1 MQLRS
6 LGTNGFNIAPLA
18 LGGNVFGWTADEATS
33 FAILDRFV
41 EAGFNL
47 VDTADVYSKWAPGHQ
62 GGESETV
69 LGKWFQL
76 GGRRE
81 RIVLATKVGL
91 ELGPDRKGLS
101 KRWIQQAV
109 EDSLRRLQTDV
120 IDLYQS
126 HQDDES
132 TPLEETLSA
141 YDELIKAGK
150 VRAIGASNYSAAR
163 LTESLEVS
171 HKHNL
176 PAYGCLQPLYNLY
189 DRAVFED
196 ELRDACLKNGVGV
209 IPYFSLG
216 AGFLTGKYRS
226 EADLQGRA
234 RGKKVAE
241 YLNERGFRILKAL
254 DTEAARLN
262 AEPAQVAL
270 AWLIHQPGVTA
281 PIVSATSTGQLDA
294 VLKSASLRLDAEAT
308 RNLERASAES
318 GNTSLPG

>member
-1 MQLRS
+1 MAMFMLHVSTAASPDRIGRQQVREWYFNGMGGNGPGVVLYNRIPKLAHRMPLMQTRS
-6 LGTNGFNIAPLA
+6 LGTTGFQVAPLA

-41 EAGFNL
+41 DAGFNL
-47 VDTADVYSKWAPGHQ
+47 VDTADVYSKWAPGHH

-69 LGKWFQL
+69 LGKWL
-76 GGRRE
+76 KASGKRSK
-81 RIVLATKVGL
+81 IVLATKVGL

-101 KRWIQQAV
+101 KRWITTAV
-109 EDSLRRLQTDV
+109 EDSLKRLQTDV

-132 TPLEETLSA
+132 TPLEETLGA

-150 VRAIGASNYSAAR
+150 VRAIGASNYSSAR
-163 LTESLEVS
+163 LTAALDVS
-171 HKHNL
+171 RKHNL

-196 ELRDACLKNGVGV
+196 ALKDVCLKNNIGV

-226 EADLQGRA
+226 AADLQGRA

-241 YLNERGFRILKAL
+241 YLNDRGFRILKAL
-254 DTEAARLN
+254 DAEAARLN
-262 AEPAQVAL
+262 V
-270 AWLIHQPGVTA
+270 QP
-281 PIVSATSTGQLDA
+281 
-294 VLKSASLRLDAEAT
+294 
-308 RNLERASAES
+308 
-318 GNTSLPG
+318 

>member
-1 MQLRS
+1 MQLRP
-6 LGTNGFNIAPLA
+6 LGTTGFNIAPLA

-41 EAGFNL
+41 DAGFNL
-47 VDTADVYSKWAPGHQ
+47 VDTADVYSRWAPGHQ

-69 LGKWFQL
+69 LGKWFKKS
-76 GGRRE
+76 GKRSK
-81 RIVLATKVGL
+81 IILATKVGL

-101 KRWIQQAV
+101 KRWIKTAV
-109 EDSLRRLQTDV
+109 EDSLGRLQTDV

-132 TPLEETLSA
+132 TPLEETLGT

-150 VRAIGASNYSAAR
+150 IRAIGASNYSATR
-163 LTESLEVS
+163 LSAALDVS
-171 HKHNL
+171 RKHNL
-176 PAYGCLQPLYNLY
+176 PAYGSLQPLYNLY

-196 ELRDACLKNGVGV
+196 ALKDVCLKNNLGV

-226 EADLQGRA
+226 EADLQGKA

-241 YLNERGFRILKAL
+241 YLNDRGFRILKAL
-254 DTEAARLN
+254 DAEAARLN
-262 AEPAQVAL
+262 AQHTQIAL
-270 AWLIHQPGVTA
+270 AWLMNRPAVTA
-281 PIVSATSTGQLDA
+281 PIVSATSVEQLDA
-294 VLKSASLRLDAEAT
+294 VLHSASIKLDAEAT
-308 RNLERASAES
+308 ANLDRASSEAK
-318 GNTSLPG
+318 